1 MWLCLAMILGPLAL
15 LIAWTF
21 YQHKRSKANEYDQ
34 TGPFI
39 LKMAASGLMIVL
51 IIGCLSMGPLGL
63 VLVIAP
69 AFMLGLLWVGPLMDL
84 VGGKAID
91 SIMGGGEEL
100 EPKPLYSVAEA
111 KWRSGKPKLA
121 IELIDEELEKFPGN
135 FEGQMLKAT
144 IQMESLQDFSTAEG
158 TLLSIAAE
166 EQHEPGQIARAL
178 NQLADWQKKKGQD
191 EAMRLTLTGLRDRF
205 PGSGIELASAQRLA
219 RLDFSVDSTDRR
231 DASEL
236 VSECL
241 KQLEKHPLDNQ
252 TREQLARIYFNRYGK
267 PDLAWEE
274 LNKLFEN
281 PFQQP
286 RDLARWLNL
295 MADWHLEK
303 NNPEGARQCLQQVIA
318 RFADLPF
325 AEEAQARLTRM
336 QDVV

>member
-1 MWLCLAMILGPLAL
+1 MILGPLAL

-51 IIGCLSMGPLGL
+51 IIGCLNMGPLGL

-69 AFMLGLLWVGPLMDL
+69 AFLLGLLWIGSLMDL
-84 VGGKAID
+84 VGGKAIN
-91 SIMGGGEEL
+91 SFMGGGEEL

-144 IQMESLQDFSTAEG
+144 IQMDSLQDFAAAEG
-158 TLLSIAAE
+158 TLLGIAAE
-166 EQHEPGQIARAL
+166 EQHEPGQIARVL

-205 PGSGIELASAQRLA
+205 PESGIELASAQRLA

-274 LNKLFEN
+274 LNKLFAN

-286 RDLARWLNL
+286 RELARWLNL

-303 NNPEGARQCLQQVIA
+303 KNPEGARQCLQQVIA
-318 RFADLPF
+318 RFPDLPF
-325 AEEAQARLTRM
+325 AEEAQARLTRI

>member
-1 MWLCLAMILGPLAL
+1 MILGPLAL

-21 YQHKRSKANEYDQ
+21 YQHKRTKTNEYDQ
-34 TGPFI
+34 VGPLI
-39 LKMAASGLMIVL
+39 LKLGASGLMVVM
-51 IIGCLSMGPLGL
+51 IIAFLSMGAQGL
-63 VLVIAP
+63 ILVIVP
-69 AFMLGLLWVGPLMDL
+69 AFLLGLLWVGPAVDL
-84 VGGKAID
+84 LGGKAIN
-91 SIMGGGEEL
+91 SLMGGGEEV

-111 KWRSGKPKLA
+111 KWRSGKAKLA
-121 IELIDEELEKFPGN
+121 IELIDDELEKFPGD

-144 IQMESLQDFSTAEG
+144 IQMESLQDFAAAEG
-158 TLLSIAAE
+158 TLLGIAAQK
-166 EQHEPGQIARAL
+166 QHEPGQIARAM
-178 NQLADWQKKKGQD
+178 NQLADWQKKEGQE

-219 RLDFSVDSTDRR
+219 RLDFSVDSNDRR

-252 TREQLARIYFNRYGK
+252 TREQLARIYFKRYGK

-274 LNKLFEN
+274 LNKLFAN

-303 NNPEGARQCLQQVIA
+303 KNPEGARQCLQQVMA
-318 RFADLPF
+318 RFPDLPF

>member
-1 MWLCLAMILGPLAL
+1 MILGPLAL

-21 YQHKRSKANEYDQ
+21 YQHKRSKANEHDQ
-34 TGPFI
+34 IGPLI
-39 LKMAASGLMIVL
+39 LKLGASGLMIVL
-51 IIGCLSMGPLGL
+51 IIGCLSMGELGL
-63 VLVIAP
+63 ILVIAP
-69 AFMLGLLWVGPLMDL
+69 AFLLGLLWVGPAMDL
-84 VGGKAID
+84 LGGKAIN
-91 SIMGGGEEL
+91 SLMGGGEEV
-100 EPKPLYSVAEA
+100 EPKPLYSVVEA
-111 KWRSGKPKLA
+111 KWRSGKAKLA
-121 IELIDEELEKFPGN
+121 IELIDDELEKFPGD

-144 IQMESLQDFSTAEG
+144 IQMESLQDFATAEG
-158 TLLSIAAE
+158 TLLGITAQK
-166 EQHEPGQIARAL
+166 QHEPGQIARAM
-178 NQLADWQKKKGQD
+178 NQLADWQKKEGQE

-219 RLDFSVDSTDRR
+219 RLDFSVDSNDRR

-267 PDLAWEE
+267 PDLAWEA
-274 LNKLFEN
+274 LNKLFAN
-281 PFQQP
+281 PFQHP

-303 NNPEGARQCLQQVIA
+303 KNPEGARQCLQQVIA
-318 RFADLPF
+318 RFPDLPF
-325 AEEAQARLTRM
+325 AEEAQARLTRI

>member
-1 MWLCLAMILGPLAL
+1 MILGPLAL

>member
-1 MWLCLAMILGPLAL
+1 
-15 LIAWTF
+15 
-21 YQHKRSKANEYDQ
+21 
-34 TGPFI
+34 
-39 LKMAASGLMIVL
+39 
-51 IIGCLSMGPLGL
+51 
-63 VLVIAP
+63 
-69 AFMLGLLWVGPLMDL
+69 
-84 VGGKAID
+84 
-91 SIMGGGEEL
+91 MGGGEEV
-100 EPKPLYSVAEA
+100 EPKPLYSVVEA
-111 KWRSGKPKLA
+111 KWRSGKAKLA
-121 IELIDEELEKFPGN
+121 IELIDDELEKFPGD

-144 IQMESLQDFSTAEG
+144 IQMESLQDFATAEG
-158 TLLSIAAE
+158 TLLGITAQ
-166 EQHEPGQIARAL
+166 EQHEPGQIARAM
-178 NQLADWQKKKGQD
+178 NQLADWQKKEGQE

-219 RLDFSVDSTDRR
+219 RLDFSVDSNDRR

-252 TREQLARIYFNRYGK
+252 TREQLARVYFNRYGK

-274 LNKLFEN
+274 LNKLFAN

-303 NNPEGARQCLQQVIA
+303 NNPDGARQCLQQVMA
-318 RFADLPF
+318 RFPDLPF

>member
-1 MWLCLAMILGPLAL
+1 MILGPLAL

-191 EAMRLTLTGLRDRF
+191 EAMRLTLKGLRDRF
-205 PGSGIELASAQRLA
+205 SGSGIELASAQRLA

-274 LNKLFEN
+274 LNKLFAN

-286 RDLARWLNL
+286 RDLSRWLNL

-318 RFADLPF
+318 RFPDLPF

>member
-1 MWLCLAMILGPLAL
+1 MILGPLAL

-51 IIGCLSMGPLGL
+51 IIGCLNMGPLGL

-69 AFMLGLLWVGPLMDL
+69 AFLLGLLWVGPLVDL
-84 VGGKAID
+84 VGGKAIN
-91 SIMGGGEEL
+91 SFMGGGEEL

-144 IQMESLQDFSTAEG
+144 IQMESLQDFATAEG
-158 TLLSIAAE
+158 TLLGIAAE
-166 EQHEPGQIARAL
+166 EQHEPGQIARVL

-274 LNKLFEN
+274 LNKLFAN

-318 RFADLPF
+318 RFPDLPF
-325 AEEAQARLTRM
+325 AEEAQARLTRI